1 MNEKSDFLKLNA
13 RDFVRGLVVA
23 GLTGLITVIVGV
35 DNVLDFAKPELWLDA
50 VNSSWKAISAYLIL
64 NILSK
69 K

>member
-1 MNEKSDFLKLNA
+1 MNERSDFLKLNA

-23 GLTGLITVIVGV
+23 GLTGLITVIVGIDDV
-35 DNVLDFAKPELWLDA
+35 RDFAQPDLWLDA

-64 NILSK
+64 NFLSK